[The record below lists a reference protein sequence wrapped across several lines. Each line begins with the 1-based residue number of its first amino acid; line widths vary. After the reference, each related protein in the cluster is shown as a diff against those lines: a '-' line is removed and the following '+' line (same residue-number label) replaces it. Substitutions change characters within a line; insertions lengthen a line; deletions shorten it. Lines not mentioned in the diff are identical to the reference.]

1 MNPVRSL
8 LAVLGG
14 ILLISLLVEPL
25 EFTLVG
31 AIAGGP
37 VTDIEGYFAVRNRPG
52 FLAAKVV
59 YNTAAA
65 LLGGYMVAKIA
76 GHAEMWHA
84 GVAAALQTA
93 ALIWGATASEYA
105 PFTPVWMWV
114 VLTLLTGPAMLAGG
128 AVRTRAGAG
137 AADRVEERS

>member
-1 MNPVRSL
+1 MSPIRSL

-14 ILLISLLVEPL
+14 IALVSLLVEPL

-31 AIAGGP
+31 AVAGGA
-37 VTDIEGYFAVRNRPG
+37 VTDIDAYFAVRNRPWM
-52 FLAAKVV
+52 LAAKLV

-76 GHAEMWHA
+76 GHAEMAHT
-84 GVAAALQTA
+84 GLAAAVQTA

-105 PFTPVWMWV
+105 PYTPAWMWV
-114 VLTLLTGPAMLAGG
+114 MLILLTGPAMLAGG
-128 AVRTRAGAG
+128 AIRARAAGATV
-137 AADRVEERS
+137 VEGPS